1 MHVVQAAAG
10 VHVRVML
17 HVYTYAK
24 LICLV
29 SCMHRLV
36 SGLVHAWAVR
46 KLLECW
52 FSHHGSMQPLAALLA
67 AAGVPVPSLN
77 AIAI

>member
-10 VHVRVML
+10 VHVRVVL

-29 SCMHRLV
+29 SCMHRFV
-36 SGLVHAWAVR
+36 SALVHAWAVS
-46 KLLECW
+46 W
-52 FSHHGSMQPLAALLA
+52 VAGSY
-67 AAGVPVPSLN
+67 
-77 AIAI
+77 